1 MQEAPP
7 TESNT
12 TTTVDRLARCQAK
25 RGPSKLPTLPSGAEH
40 VITLVDPAGEPI
52 EPVGVMGSYKTA
64 IGVLVKDNI
73 PIKYKY

>member
-12 TTTVDRLARCQAK
+12 TTIANRPATCQAK
-25 RGPSKLPTLPSGAEH
+25 QGPSKLPTLPSGAKH
-40 VITLVDPAGEPI
+40 VITLVDPDGEPI
-52 EPVGVMGSYKTA
+52 ELVGVMGPYKMA

-73 PIKYKY
+73 PIKYRY